1 MNDSLRN
8 LVRRRAHNRCEYCGL
23 PELLAPVVPLHV
35 EHIVPRK
42 HKGRTEASNLALGC
56 YHCNLH
62 KQTDLVGI
70 DPHTGA
76 RAALFNPR
84 RHKWHVHFRWEGVFL
99 RGKTAIGRA
108 TVEVLAMNDD
118 PMIEL
123 RSAFQE
129 EGAFPW

>member
-1 MNDSLRN
+1 VNTAGSRN
-8 LVRRRAHNRCEYCGL
+8 F
-23 PELLAPVVPLHV
+23 LAPVVPLHV

-42 HKGRTEASNLALGC
+42 HKGRTEASNLAMGC

-70 DPHTGA
+70 DPLTGA

-84 RHKWHVHFRWEGVFL
+84 RYKWHVHFRWEGVFL

-108 TVEVLAMNDD
+108 TIEVLAMNDD

-123 RSAFQE
+123 RSAFRE